1 MKFLW
6 WAIVLL
12 AVGGTLY
19 YILRKVRG
27 ADATTIQKEV
37 SYGPF
42 VIRSQASTGKTY
54 NINYGM
60 VSQTTISYGILYDG
74 KPVVFPS
81 SLQSN
86 TGLPFLWRVYV
97 LADAPTP
104 TLLAGS
110 QSLYLVYVKDGQ
122 PVVEPLLV
130 QSSDFASI
138 QFLDSEGGQPGAFM
152 EVFAKSDTVG
162 MEQPD
167 ILKGGRF
174 LLVSGHGVLD
184 IQTNKLWLFSQNNN
198 AVDNYSFPQPHGALA
213 FSPDRKKM
221 VFNAGFQSWNTPEK
235 DLPDS
240 EHALV
245 VYDFEADKGY
255 TVLYDDTDTRMKNIA
270 DIDLAW
276 FNTYFEWNANGDTL
290 ALKKWDQL
298 PPWTGSYSERDN
310 YYYLYPVKVGMVPVF
325 RDFVLQNMG
334 WNTSNIHKDTT
345 GEYTGQTI
353 ELGSGNT
360 KLDITF
366 QEDEQKISFSRNL
379 YVEDSPEYKVLIPK
393 IAKAFDAELSSG
405 KHQEHF
411 GRIMS
416 ETKRILGL

>member
-310 YYYLYPVKVGMVPVF
+310 YYYLYPVKASMVPVF

-334 WNTSNIHKDTT
+334 WNVSNILKDTT

>member
-325 RDFVLQNMG
+325 RDFVLLQMG
-334 WNTSNIHKDTT
+334 WNRSNILKDTT

-353 ELGSGNT
+353 ELGSGAT

-379 YVEDSPEYKVLIPK
+379 YVEDSPEYKTLIPK

-416 ETKRILGL
+416 ETKRIMGL

>member
-1 MKFLW
+1 
-6 WAIVLL
+6 
-12 AVGGTLY
+12 
-19 YILRKVRG
+19 
-27 ADATTIQKEV
+27 
-37 SYGPF
+37 
-42 VIRSQASTGKTY
+42 
-54 NINYGM
+54 
-60 VSQTTISYGILYDG
+60 
-74 KPVVFPS
+74 
-81 SLQSN
+81 
-86 TGLPFLWRVYV
+86 
-97 LADAPTP
+97 
-104 TLLAGS
+104 
-110 QSLYLVYVKDGQ
+110 
-122 PVVEPLLV
+122 
-130 QSSDFASI
+130 
-138 QFLDSEGGQPGAFM
+138 
-152 EVFAKSDTVG
+152 
-162 MEQPD
+162 
-167 ILKGGRF
+167 
-174 LLVSGHGVLD
+174 
-184 IQTNKLWLFSQNNN
+184 
-198 AVDNYSFPQPHGALA
+198 
-213 FSPDRKKM
+213 M

-298 PPWTGSYSERDN
+298 PLWTGSYRERDN
-310 YYYLYPVKVGMVPVF
+310 YYYLYPVKAGMVPVF

-334 WNTSNIHKDTT
+334 WNVSNILKDTT